1 MALYSNCVV
10 EYSIKTVRFVPRCEC
25 LAYSMQEPKEDDL
38 TQAPKKWYRLEK
50 CNADSVQRMLASET
64 RWQFTSAGT

>member
-10 EYSIKTVRFVPRCEC
+10 EYSIKTVRFHLRVSY
-25 LAYSMQEPKEDDL
+25 AHSIQEPKEDDL